1 MSTAWLRFGLV
12 HCRTSFFSVVDKM
25 LLDAMTKFAAVR
37 SVTADDSQKLID
49 LGNRLANEAA
59 YLLVSP
65 VDPVGGS
72 ALIKASLENEAG
84 SPLSRIFV
92 AEVNDVL
99 VGIVLCRE
107 HFHPAQRGIVQID
120 LGVDA
125 AHRSR
130 GIGRSLLQRA
140 VQWAG
145 TAKAHRMQ
153 LTVITANAPALPLYR
168 HAGFKIEG
176 TLKRAAQIEG
186 EFYDA
191 YLMAK
196 LLPDQSSDR

>member
-1 MSTAWLRFGLV
+1 MANPAS
-12 HCRTSFFSVVDKM
+12 
-25 LLDAMTKFAAVR
+25 VR
-37 SVTADDSQKLID
+37 SVTVDDTQKIVD
-49 LGNRLANEAA
+49 LGDRLASEAA

-65 VDPVGGS
+65 IDPVGGS

-99 VGIVLCRE
+99 IGIVLCRE
-107 HFHPAQRGIVQID
+107 HFHPAQRGIVQLD

-125 AHRSR
+125 AHRGR
-130 GIGRSLLQRA
+130 GIGRSLLRRA
-140 VQWAG
+140 VQWAS

-153 LTVITANAPALPLYR
+153 LTVITANAAAISLYR
-168 HAGFKIEG
+168 HAGFEIEG
-176 TLKRAAQIEG
+176 TLKRAARIEG

-191 YLMAK
+191 YVMAK
-196 LLPDQSSDR
+196 LLSDPSSDR

>member
-1 MSTAWLRFGLV
+1 
-12 HCRTSFFSVVDKM
+12 M

-99 VGIVLCRE
+99 VGIV
-107 HFHPAQRGIVQID
+107 
-120 LGVDA
+120 
-125 AHRSR
+125 
-130 GIGRSLLQRA
+130 
-140 VQWAG
+140 
-145 TAKAHRMQ
+145 
-153 LTVITANAPALPLYR
+153 
-168 HAGFKIEG
+168 
-176 TLKRAAQIEG
+176 
-186 EFYDA
+186 
-191 YLMAK
+191 
-196 LLPDQSSDR
+196 